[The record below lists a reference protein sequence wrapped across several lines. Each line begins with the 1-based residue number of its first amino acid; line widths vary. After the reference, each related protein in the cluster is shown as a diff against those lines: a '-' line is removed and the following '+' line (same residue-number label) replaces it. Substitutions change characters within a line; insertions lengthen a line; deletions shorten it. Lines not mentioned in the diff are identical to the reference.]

1 MNAVVKQTVAQD
13 PAPDRR
19 AGAPHRTRR
28 SLTLGTGLA
37 LVGLVALVAA
47 VSFVW
52 LPYAQGDTSGGRLHP
67 PDASHWLGTD
77 RFGRDLLTQLM
88 IGSRIVLAVGAG
100 AAVIGAIAG
109 VTVGTLAAFATR
121 WLDDTVSAVL
131 DILIAFPT
139 LLLAMLI
146 VAAQGA
152 SLGTAILAIGLAL
165 SAVVARLTR
174 ILAKRVLAQQ
184 YVTAARTAGTSWAGI
199 VGRHILPNIW
209 PTLSV
214 NLALQFGVAV
224 LAEAIL
230 SYLGLGA
237 PPPNASWGRLLQEA
251 QGTAAVAPAGAIA
264 PSVALVVLVV
274 GVNLVAD
281 GVRDIGDPTLRRSR

>member
-1 MNAVVKQTVAQD
+1 MSAVVEQAAGGAVA
-13 PAPDRR
+13 P
-19 AGAPHRTRR
+19 TRR
-28 SLTLGTGLA
+28 RRSRSATLGIGA
-37 LVGLVALVAA
+37 VLVGIVVVVAV

-52 LPYAQGDTSGGRLHP
+52 LPYAPSDISGSRLSGPGPTHL
-67 PDASHWLGTD
+67 LGTD
-77 RFGRDLLTQLM
+77 KLGRDLLTQLM
-88 IGSRIVLAVGAG
+88 IGARIALAVGIGSVA
-100 AAVIGAIAG
+100 IGALIG
-109 VTVGTLAAFATR
+109 VTLGLLAAFAST
-121 WLDDTVSAVL
+121 WLDDTISAAL
-131 DILIAFPT
+131 DIVIAFPT

-152 SLGTAILAIGLAL
+152 SLGSAILAIGLAM

-174 ILAKRVLAQQ
+174 VLAKRVLSQQ
-184 YVTAARTAGTSWAGI
+184 YVTAARTSGTGWLGI

-224 LAEAIL
+224 LAEASL

-251 QGTAAVAPAGAIA
+251 QGTVSTAPVGAIA
-264 PSVALVVLVV
+264 PGVALVVLVI

-281 GVRDIGDPTLRRSR
+281 GLRDVADPTRRRAR